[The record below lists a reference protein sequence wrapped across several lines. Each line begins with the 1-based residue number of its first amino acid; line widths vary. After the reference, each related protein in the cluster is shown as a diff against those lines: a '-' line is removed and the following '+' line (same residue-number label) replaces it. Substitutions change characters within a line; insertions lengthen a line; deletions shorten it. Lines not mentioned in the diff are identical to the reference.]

1 MQNILSLGIQEHT
14 EIQLQRIPV
23 ALIITTISDPAYN
36 KTVGQ
41 TTANRV
47 IQVFFVSDKGDSV
60 QHVPVDY
67 GETLQTQIEE
77 KHTIHAL

>member
-1 MQNILSLGIQEHT
+1 MNGIFNI
-14 EIQLQRIPV
+14 
-23 ALIITTISDPAYN
+23 AYN
-36 KTVGQ
+36 KTVDQ

-47 IQVFFVSDKGDSV
+47 IQVFFVSDKGDSI

-77 KHTIHAL
+77 KHTIYVLQRHNIVRNRAIA